1 MIQKI
6 CLAGNGD
13 NVTIGSYAYVIYK
26 VPLFNDLEPNTEMCY
41 MRTAGGVQNNIINM
55 FTNNKVTNIIKQF
68 RKHKASTKV
77 EKYQCAAFLYPKIGA
92 GAGIITSKYGIII
105 SKRLNEQ
112 TRDIEFKNSFY
123 RVT

>member
-41 MRTAGGVQNNIINM
+41 MRTAGEVQNNIINM

-68 RKHKASTKV
+68 RKQSQYK
-77 EKYQCAAFLYPKIGA
+77 G
-92 GAGIITSKYGIII
+92 
-105 SKRLNEQ
+105 
-112 TRDIEFKNSFY
+112 
-123 RVT
+123 